1 MKLVIVESP
10 AKSKTI
16 SHYLGD
22 DYIVEASVGHI
33 RDLATS
39 GKGGLGVDVD
49 HDFKPTYI
57 INKDKVSVVKE
68 LKKTAKKAD
77 EIILAT
83 DPDREGEAIA
93 YHLAEVLNLPIETTK
108 RLEFHEITKTSITK
122 AIENPRTINM
132 NLVHSQETRRI
143 IDRIIGFKISSLIKS
158 RINSQSAGRV
168 QSVTLKLICDHEKEI
183 NSFVPQEYYEIT
195 SLIEKVM
202 N

>member
-132 NLVHSQETRRI
+132 
-143 IDRIIGFKISSLIKS
+143 KKLIN
-158 RINSQSAGRV
+158 RINSIISCTSRV
-168 QSVTLKLICDHEKEI
+168 
-183 NSFVPQEYYEIT
+183 IT
-195 SLIEKVM
+195 NNIR
-202 N
+202 